1 MTELSRAA
9 FAGESLVANMAS
21 KGTVVD
27 VMLSCNMI
35 VKLRQHS
42 FGKFEND
49 AHEAWP
55 VVGAKRATALKPG
68 PKIWTRGARNR
79 KFPPNLPPTR
89 ICDSLS
95 GLLLGIPADAGPT
108 PGRHPKDRSRRPG
121 LSFGVNGGRKRK
133 NETRPKVTRN
143 RPTRSPKGD
152 LTLEIVVGR
161 SAAAIP

>member
-89 ICDSLS
+89 ICDSLCGC
-95 GLLLGIPADAGPT
+95 GLCGVAGRGASCWV
-108 PGRHPKDRSRRPG
+108 PGDVVRAVVQQHHRTAESATSIVDRHR
-121 LSFGVNGGRKRK
+121 
-133 NETRPKVTRN
+133 
-143 RPTRSPKGD
+143 
-152 LTLEIVVGR
+152 VV
-161 SAAAIP
+161 SSTQ